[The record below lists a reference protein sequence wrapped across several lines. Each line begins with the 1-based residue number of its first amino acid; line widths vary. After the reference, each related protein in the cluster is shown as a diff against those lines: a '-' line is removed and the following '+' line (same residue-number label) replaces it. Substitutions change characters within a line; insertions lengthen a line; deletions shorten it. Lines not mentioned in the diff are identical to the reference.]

1 MNIDFNELIDKLS
14 EVDRPTR
21 EAMFCAMKKIYKI
34 AMERNPQEV
43 SRIIDA
49 MLINNYL
56 DYEEAKKIISSIKD
70 SDGKNGGKWSVED
83 IERFLKTKELPT
95 EELPYYNSYALAV
108 AMNRISS
115 DYGGELKELTDDYAL
130 ICYNLALCDLKD
142 ADRPRWIR
150 NYFSEKL
157 KD

>member
-83 IERFLKTKELPT
+83 VERFLKTKELPT
-95 EELPYYNSYALAV
+95 EEIPYYNCYALAV

-115 DYGGELKELTDDYAL
+115 DYGGVLKDLTDDYAVA
-130 ICYNLALCDLKD
+130 CYSFALRDLKD
-142 ADRPRWIR
+142 DDQPRWIR
-150 NYFSEKL
+150 KFFEDKL
-157 KD
+157 

>member
-56 DYEEAKKIISSIKD
+56 DYEEAKKIISSIC
-70 SDGKNGGKWSVED
+70 SL
-83 IERFLKTKELPT
+83 I
-95 EELPYYNSYALAV
+95 
-108 AMNRISS
+108 
-115 DYGGELKELTDDYAL
+115 YG
-130 ICYNLALCDLKD
+130 
-142 ADRPRWIR
+142 
-150 NYFSEKL
+150 
-157 KD
+157 